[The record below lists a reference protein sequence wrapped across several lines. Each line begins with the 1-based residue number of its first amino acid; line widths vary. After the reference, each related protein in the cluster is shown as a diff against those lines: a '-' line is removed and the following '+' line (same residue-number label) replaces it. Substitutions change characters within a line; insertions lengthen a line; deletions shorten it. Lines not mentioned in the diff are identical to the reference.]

1 MTNPGP
7 QSHSAM
13 SNDELINA
21 YLAGIDSVRQA
32 AQGLDAGALRAR
44 PGGAAGAWN
53 ALEVICHLADSE
65 ALFAERMKRVLTE
78 ERPSFAFSDPAR
90 AVAALAYDRREA
102 DEELDCLA
110 ATRRQMARILRAQPS
125 EAWGRIGLHSRQGE
139 QTLEQLLQKAVD
151 HLDHHVRFLHEKRR
165 ALGGSADV

>member
-1 MTNPGP
+1 MTNPRP

-13 SNDELINA
+13 SYDEWIDA
-21 YLAGIDSVRQA
+21 YLAGIDSARQA
-32 AQGLDAGALRAR
+32 VRSLDAGALRAR
-44 PGGAAGAWN
+44 PGGAAGAWS

-65 ALFAERMKRVLTE
+65 TLFADRMKRVLIE

-90 AVAALAYDRREA
+90 AIVALAYDRREA

-110 ATRRQMARILRAQPS
+110 ATRRQMARILRAQPP

-151 HLDHHVRFLHEKRR
+151 HLEHHVRFLHEKRR
-165 ALGGSADV
+165 AMGVSADL